1 MGRFDDMNKRHEQH
15 TLESGRFLKFDDGDK
30 HLLVFLGFPHIREVY
45 WDGTNYHD
53 WKDGCGKEKSL
64 KTSMNVAIIELVG
77 GRYIFKALK
86 VLENS
91 KTFFKQVNKMDVK
104 YGVDNEIFEVERT
117 GQKAKDT
124 TYTILPEA
132 PISPELRAQ
141 LDALELNDLTKDRD
155 DDDQKGGSGGS
166 TTKQPDPPAIITQ
179 DEGNAIIERL
189 KALKAALGDAQGAQ
203 MMADFLAKFG
213 IKQIR
218 QLPAARL
225 KEAQQWIAGEE
236 ENLRHAKNDGGVG
249 AAEAD
254 PFS

>member
-1 MGRFDDMNKRHEQH
+1 MGRFDDMTQRHEQH
-15 TLESGRFLKFDDGDK
+15 SMESGRFLKFDDGDK

-45 WDGTNYHD
+45 WDGTTYHP
-53 WKDGCGKEKSL
+53 WKEGCGKEKSL
-64 KTSMNVAIIELVG
+64 KTSMNVAIIELVNNA
-77 GRYIFKALK
+77 YVFKALK

-91 KTFFKQVNKMDVK
+91 KTFFKQVAKMDAK
-104 YGVDNEIFEVERT
+104 YGVDNEIFETERT

-141 LDALELNDLTKDRD
+141 LEALELHDLTKERD
-155 DDDQKGGSGGS
+155 DDDQKGSGSGS
-166 TTKQPDPPAIITQ
+166 KQPEPPAIITQ
-179 DEGNAIIERL
+179 ADGDALIERL
-189 KALKAALGDAQGAQ
+189 KALKAGLGDAQGAQ
-203 MMADFLAKFG
+203 MMADFLAKFS

-225 KEAQQWIAGEE
+225 KDAQQWVTGEE
-236 ENLRHAKNDGGVG
+236 ESLRHAKNDGGAG

>member
-15 TLESGRFLKFDDGDK
+15 TLESGRFLKFDDGDS
-30 HLLVFLGFPHIREVY
+30 HLLAFLGFPHIREVF
-45 WDGTNYHD
+45 WDGTTYHP

-64 KTSMNVAIIELVG
+64 KTSMNVALIEKVEG
-77 GRYIFKALK
+77 KYVFKALK

-91 KTFFKQVNKMDVK
+91 KTFFKQVAKMDAK
-104 YGVDNEIFEVERT
+104 YGVDTQIFEVERT

-132 PISPELRAQ
+132 AIPAELLAQ
-141 LDALELNDLTKDRD
+141 LDALDLYDLTKDRD
-155 DDDQKGGSGGS
+155 DEDGKGGGGS
-166 TTKQPDPPAIITQ
+166 KPADPPTIITKE
-179 DEGNAIIERL
+179 EGDALIERL
-189 KALKAALGDAQGAQ
+189 KALKAGLGDTQGTQ

-218 QLPAARL
+218 QLPAARH
-225 KEAQQWIAGEE
+225 KDAQQWVAGEE
-236 ENLRHAKNDGGVG
+236 ESLRHARNDGGASG
-249 AAEAD
+249 GDD

>member
-1 MGRFDDMNKRHEQH
+1 MGRFDDMNKKHEQH
-15 TLESGRFLKFDDGDK
+15 TLESGRFLKFDDGDS

-45 WDGTNYHD
+45 WDGTTYHP
-53 WKDGCGKEKSL
+53 WKEGCGKEKGL
-64 KTSMNVAIIELVG
+64 KTSMNVALIEKIDGQYV
-77 GRYIFKALK
+77 FKALK

-91 KTFFKQVNKMDVK
+91 KTFFKQVAKMDAK

-132 PISPELRAQ
+132 PISAGLRAQ
-141 LDALELNDLTKDRD
+141 LDALDLYDLTKDRD
-155 DDDQKGGSGGS
+155 DDDQKGGG
-166 TTKQPDPPAIITQ
+166 KQADPPAVITQ
-179 DEGNAIIERL
+179 ADGDALIERL
-189 KALKAALGDAQGAQ
+189 KALKAGLGDAQGSQ

-225 KEAQQWIAGEE
+225 SEAQTWVTGEE
-236 ENLRHAKNDGGVG
+236 ESLRHAKNDGGAG
-249 AAEAD
+249 GDD